1 MRIDAPSA
9 IRRLGKQFTNCLDGF
24 VDSDVDGCNHIYHWR
39 KHQAEAV
46 CEVTRVGNVG
56 WFLGSHL
63 GPENTELD
71 ADVAAIIRAEFRAV
85 GIYELKVVETY
96 DNLFYAVGRRN
107 RNGVND
113 NGQFATPNR
122 RRHLP

>member
-9 IRRLGKQFTNCLDGF
+9 IRQLGKQFTNCLDNF
-24 VDSDVDGCNHIYHWR
+24 VDVEIDGSNHIYHWR
-39 KHQAEAV
+39 KDDAEAI
-46 CEVTRVGNVG
+46 CEVTRVGNLG

-63 GPENTELD
+63 GPENMGLD
-71 ADVAAIIRAEFRAV
+71 ADVSRTIQAEFRAF

-96 DNLFYAVGRRN
+96 DDLFYAVGRRD
-107 RNGVND
+107 RGGVND
-113 NGQFATPNR
+113 NGHFTARNR